1 MSSSRWLPPKIQIP
15 RLRLRE
21 PRASDA
27 SEIFRSY
34 AQDVEVCRYLRWTPH
49 ASLATVDTFIG
60 ECIEAWQ
67 SGARMPFVI
76 TGPDSDHVVGMLDAR
91 RTGGTVD
98 VGYVLSRQLW
108 GNALMPEALRALTE
122 VALSDS
128 GIFRVQATCD
138 VANVASRRV
147 LEKSDFRFEGRL
159 ERFLVLPNL
168 SNEPRACFMYARC
181 R

>member
-1 MSSSRWLPPKIQIP
+1 MSSSRWLPPEIQTP

-21 PRASDA
+21 PRVADA

-49 ASLATVDTFIG
+49 ASLATVVPFIA

-67 SGARMPFVI
+67 SDTRIPFVI
-76 TGPDSDHVVGMLDAR
+76 TESDSDQAVGMLDAR
-91 RTGGTVD
+91 RAGGTVD
-98 VGYVLSRQLW
+98 VGYVLSRRLW
-108 GNALMPEALRALTE
+108 GNGLMPEALRALTGL
-122 VALSDS
+122 ALSDS
-128 GIFRVQATCD
+128 RIFRVQATCD

-147 LEKSDFRFEGRL
+147 LEKSDFRCEGRL

-168 SNEPRACFMYARC
+168 SNEPRACFMFARC
-181 R
+181 C